1 MSRDWRL
8 YWDDVIAACRK
19 VQRYTAGLD
28 KEKFR
33 GDEKTYDAVLRN
45 IEVIGEAAKNLPDH
59 VRARVSSI
67 EWRKIAGM
75 RDIVAHKY
83 FGVDDAILWSIVSEK
98 VPELLACLTA
108 VDPDSIEQDSASD
121 ARRTP
126 PPQPNTD

>member
-8 YWDDVIAACRK
+8 YWDDVMAACRK

-28 KEKFR
+28 KAQFR

-59 VRARVSSI
+59 VRARVSGI

-108 VDPDSIEQDSASD
+108 VDPDSIEPESGTDPGRA
-121 ARRTP
+121 APPRTD
-126 PPQPNTD
+126 TD

>member
-8 YWDDVIAACRK
+8 YWDDIIAACRK

-28 KEKFR
+28 KKKFR
-33 GDEKTYDAVLRN
+33 GDEKTYDAALRN

-59 VRARVSSI
+59 VRARVTGI

-83 FGVDDAILWSIVSEK
+83 FGVDDAILWSIISEK

-108 VDPDSIEQDSASD
+108 VDPDAIEQESASD
-121 ARRTP
+121 QQRSTP
-126 PPQPNTD
+126 PGSDTN

>member
-8 YWDDVIAACRK
+8 YWEDVITACRK

-28 KEKFR
+28 KEQFR
-33 GDEKTYDAVLRN
+33 SEEKTYDAVLRN

-59 VRARVSSI
+59 VRAGVSGI
-67 EWRKIAGM
+67 EWRKIARM

-98 VPELLACLTA
+98 VPELLARLTA
-108 VDPDSIEQDSASD
+108 VRPGLHR
-121 ARRTP
+121 ARLIGRSR
-126 PPQPNTD
+126 

>member
-8 YWDDVIAACRK
+8 FWDDLVAACRK
-19 VQRYTAGLD
+19 VLRYTAGLD
-28 KEKFR
+28 KEGFR

-45 IEVIGEAAKNLPDH
+45 IEVIGEAAKNLPPH
-59 VRARVSSI
+59 VRARVPGI

-83 FGVDDAILWSIVSEK
+83 FGVDDAILWSVVSEK

-108 VDPDSIEQDSASD
+108 VDPDIIEQEPPGDS
-121 ARRTP
+121 RRTAP
-126 PPQPNTD
+126 SAPDTD